1 MKRFVSVFL
10 IALMILSIASTT
22 VFAEGIDV
30 TSMTDE
36 ELHAIV
42 DSARNELAKRELT
55 AAADTVLFDAEG
67 VKMYLTGNSHVSSNG
82 EFAYFEVVVVN
93 DTETEVAVT
102 IDSASING
110 WDVASN
116 GVYGTSA
123 GKKQKG
129 EMFFHISDAEISTI
143 EEIDDLE
150 LTFRLFDSDNSKF
163 ITETSDPVI
172 VNVNG

>member
-10 IALMILSIASTT
+10 VVLMILNM

-36 ELHAIV
+36 ELYALV
-42 DSARNELAKRELT
+42 DSARNELSKRELD

-67 VKMYLTGNSHVSSNG
+67 VKMYLTGNNYVNG
-82 EFAYFEVVVVN
+82 GEYAYFEVVVVN
-93 DTETEVAVT
+93 DTDTEVAVT
-102 IDSASING
+102 IESASING

-150 LTFRLFDSDNSKF
+150 LTFRLFDSTNSTF
-163 ITETSDPVI
+163 ITEASDPVI
-172 VNVNG
+172 LNVNG